1 LEDKKGEDI
10 VVLDIHELADFAE
23 YFVIC
28 SGTSDRML
36 QALADEI
43 KEQIGKTQQ
52 LRGRVE
58 GKPQD
63 GWVLV
68 DFGDVIV
75 HLLSPDRRD
84 YYRLEDLW
92 VQGKILLRLQ

>member
-1 LEDKKGEDI
+1 M
-10 VVLDIHELADFAE
+10 LDIRELADFAE
-23 YFVIC
+23 YFVVC

-36 QALADEI
+36 QALADEV
-43 KEQIGKTQQ
+43 KERTWKTQQ

-75 HLLSPDRRD
+75 HLFSPDRRD

-92 VQGKILLRLQ
+92 AQGKILLRLQ

>member
-1 LEDKKGEDI
+1 
-10 VVLDIHELADFAE
+10 VLDIRELADFAE
-23 YFVIC
+23 YFVVC

-36 QALADEI
+36 QALADEV
-43 KEQIGKTQQ
+43 KERTWKTQQ

-75 HLLSPDRRD
+75 HLFSPDRRD

-92 VQGKILLRLQ
+92 AQGKILLRLQ